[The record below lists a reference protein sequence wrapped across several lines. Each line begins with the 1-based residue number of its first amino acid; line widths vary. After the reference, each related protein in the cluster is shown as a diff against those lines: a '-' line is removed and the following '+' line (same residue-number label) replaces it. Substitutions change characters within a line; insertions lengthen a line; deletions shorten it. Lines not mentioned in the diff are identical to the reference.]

1 MTSLYRTSTTRL
13 HGATQPHTTA
23 FRRFLSVILIAST
36 LLGCAA
42 DRMHRQGLDLVGQGQ
57 DEAGLA
63 KLEAAAK
70 EAPDNVSFR
79 SDLIQKRYQVLN
91 RLLINADAERSA
103 GHTEQA
109 GKLYQRVLQIEGN
122 NTRAKAG
129 LAGLDMDQRH
139 NEILTQVQT
148 LYAKHDYDAAQGL
161 LRGVLLENPERSE
174 AKLLQRKINE
184 QISHDAMAGPVLR
197 PEFRKSVSLQ
207 FRDANIKMVVEA
219 LSRTSG
225 INILLDKD
233 VRADLKTT
241 IFVKDASVEDTLDL
255 ILLQNQMEKKVLSDN
270 TVLIY
275 PNIPAKIKEYQDLKI
290 RTFQLVNAD
299 AKQMQVMLKTL
310 LKTRDLYVDEKT
322 NSIVMRDTPDAV
334 RLAEKLIAAQDLPEP
349 EVMLEVEVLEVTRA
363 RLTELGI
370 KLPEQIAMSTGGT
383 PATTTVTNLPAGGV
397 VTNTTPAIPLTLT
410 TLKNINGDAINV
422 SPLNAS
428 IDLRRESGDTNIL
441 ASPRIR
447 VRNREKAKILIGDR
461 VPVIT
466 NSITPVSTGTPV
478 VTGTVQYLDVGL
490 KLEVEP
496 DIHLDDDVAIKVG
509 LEVSTIV
516 REVSSGPTLAY
527 QIGTR
532 SANTVLRLRDGETQ
546 VLAGLISDEDRK
558 TAQKFPGLGD
568 LPLIGRLFSSHK
580 NDAKKTEIVLS
591 ITPHLTR
598 PSQRPDAG
606 NLEFWSGTDSTL
618 RSRSLYTQPTRVAAT
633 ETKGTPVT
641 APAAV
646 KPADAT
652 AAPGAA
658 VTPEN
663 SAVIASGNSTATP
676 NPAGPPVVLSWQG
689 ASQAQVGKEFSVG
702 VHAET
707 RQALGTLS
715 FSVDYDPA
723 VFKIVRVAEGD
734 LLKQNANKTIFTDK
748 VDQNG
753 GHIFVQIARTGKQ
766 GATGKGAVTQLTF
779 MPLSAK
785 AQSPIVVTSPTP
797 VSSDGQA
804 LALTQSG
811 PLVMTVSPKP

>member
-1 MTSLYRTSTTRL
+1 M
-13 HGATQPHTTA
+13 TA
-23 FRRFLSVILIAST
+23 FRRFLSVTLIASS

-42 DRMHRQGLDLVGQGQ
+42 DRMHRQGLDLVDQGQ
-57 DEAGLA
+57 DEAGLS

-70 EAPDNVSFR
+70 EEPDNLAFR

-91 RLLINADAERSA
+91 RLLASADAERST
-103 GHTEQA
+103 GHAEQA
-109 GKLYQRVLQIEGN
+109 GKLYQRILQIESSN
-122 NTRAKAG
+122 ARAKAG
-129 LAGLDMDQRH
+129 LADLDMDQRH
-139 NEILTQVQT
+139 SVALVQAQA
-148 LYAKHDYDAAQGL
+148 LFVKHDYDAAQGV

-174 AKLLQRKINE
+174 AKILQRKINE
-184 QISHDAMAGPVLR
+184 QIAHDAQAGPVLK
-197 PEFRKSVSLQ
+197 PEFRKSVTLQ

-219 LSRTSG
+219 LSRSSG

-255 ILLQNQMEKKVLSDN
+255 ILLQNQLEKKILSDN

-275 PNIPAKIKEYQDLKI
+275 PSIPAKIKEYQDLKI

-349 EVMLEVEVLEVTRA
+349 EVMLEVEVLEITHA

-410 TLKNINGDAINV
+410 TLKNINGSAINV

-496 DIHLDDDVAIKVG
+496 DIHLDDDVAIKVN

-532 SANTVLRLRDGETQ
+532 SASTVLRLRDGETQ
-546 VLAGLISDEDRK
+546 VLAGLISDEDRR

-606 NLEFWSGTDSTL
+606 NIEFWSGTDSTL
-618 RSRSLYTQPTRVAAT
+618 RSRPLNTQPARGAPA
-633 ETKGTPVT
+633 ETTGTPGTTPAT
-641 APAAV
+641 A
-646 KPADAT
+646 KPADAAASAVGVPGT
-652 AAPGAA
+652 PNGNAAPNVAA
-658 VTPEN
+658 VT
-663 SAVIASGNSTATP
+663 SGDITP
-676 NPAGPPVVLSWQG
+676 VALAPAGPPVVLSWHG
-689 ASQAQVGKEFSVG
+689 ASQAQVGKEFSVS
-702 VHAET
+702 VHADT
-707 RQALGTLS
+707 SQALGTLS

-723 VFKIVRVAEGD
+723 VLKIVRVAEGE
-734 LLKQNANKTIFTDK
+734 LLKQNGQKTIFTDK

-753 GHIFVQIARTGKQ
+753 GHVFVQVARIGKS

-779 MPLSAK
+779 MALSAK
-785 AQSPIVVTSPTP
+785 AQSPIVITSPTP
-797 VSSDGQA
+797 VSSDGQT
-804 LALTQSG
+804 LALIQPG
-811 PLVMTVSPKP
+811 PLVMSVSPGH

>member
-1 MTSLYRTSTTRL
+1 MTAL
-13 HGATQPHTTA
+13 H
-23 FRRFLSVILIAST
+23 RFLFATLIAST

-70 EAPDNVSFR
+70 GDPDNLAFR

-91 RLLINADAERSA
+91 RMLTSADTERAA
-103 GHTEQA
+103 GRAEQA
-109 GKLYQRVLQIEGN
+109 GKIYQRVLQIEGEN
-122 NTRAKAG
+122 ARAKAG
-129 LAGLDMDQRH
+129 LAGLEMDQRH
-139 NEILTQVQT
+139 SVALTQSSG
-148 LYAKHDYDAAQGL
+148 LFMKRDYDAAQSV
-161 LRGVLLENPERSE
+161 LRGVLLENPDRSE
-174 AKLLQRKINE
+174 AKILQRKINE
-184 QISHDAMAGPVLR
+184 QLAHDALAGPVLK
-197 PEFRKSVSLQ
+197 PEFRKSVTLQ

-255 ILLQNQMEKKVLSDN
+255 ILLQNQLEKKILSDN

-275 PNIPAKIKEYQDLKI
+275 PSNPAKIKEYQDLKI

-334 RLAEKLIAAQDLPEP
+334 RLAEKLIAAQDLPDP
-349 EVMLEVEVLEVTRA
+349 EVMLEVEVLEITHA

-370 KLPEQIAMSTGGT
+370 KLPEQIGLSTGSA
-383 PATTTVTNLPAGGV
+383 PATTTVNTLPGGGV
-397 VTNTTPAIPLTLT
+397 VTNTTPVVPLTLT
-410 TLKNINGDAINV
+410 TLKNINGDSINV
-422 SPLNAS
+422 SSLNAS

-606 NLEFWSGTDSTL
+606 NIEFWSGTDSTL
-618 RSRSLYTQPTRVAAT
+618 RSRPLNMQPTSGAPA
-633 ETKGTPVT
+633 ETSGGVNSRT
-641 APAAV
+641 APA
-646 KPADAT
+646 KPAGVTLAPAAGVEGIAASDAT
-652 AAPGAA
+652 ASAAPTGAVVTSGIA
-658 VTPEN
+658 VE
-663 SAVIASGNSTATP
+663 TAA
-676 NPAGPPVVLSWQG
+676 PAGPPVVLSWQG
-689 ASQAQVGKEFSVG
+689 PNQAQVGKEFSVS
-702 VHAET
+702 VRAET
-707 RQALGTLS
+707 SQPLGTLS

-723 VFKIVRVAEGD
+723 VLKIVRVAEGE
-734 LLKQNANKTIFTDK
+734 LLKQNGKKTIFTDK
-748 VDQNG
+748 VDQKG
-753 GHIFVQIARTGKQ
+753 GHVFVQVARVGSN
-766 GATGKGAVTQLTF
+766 GATGKGDVAQLTF
-779 MPLSAK
+779 LAHTAK
-785 AQSPIVVTSPTP
+785 AQSPIVITSPTP
-797 VSSDGQA
+797 VSSDGRT
-804 LALTQSG
+804 LTLTQSG
-811 PLVMTVSPKP
+811 PLIMTLSPEH